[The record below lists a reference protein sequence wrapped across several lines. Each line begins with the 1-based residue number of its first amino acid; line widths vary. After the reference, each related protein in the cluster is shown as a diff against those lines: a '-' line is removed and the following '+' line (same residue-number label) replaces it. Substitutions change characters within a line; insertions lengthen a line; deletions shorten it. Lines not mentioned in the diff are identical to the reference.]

1 MKPEVGWGEEAGYSG
16 HTANVV
22 IHHKTLIVNILSY
35 LTRYCIKIKKLKHKN
50 KKESNNN
57 KRNVKKKREN
67 LFTFI
72 YIYIYVCICLYYGS
86 PLHIHGQLFLNI
98 PLRMLKSAIEK
109 GIVFEYNM
117 NTISIFFKYLLIVCL
132 CQYNLNSVEQL
143 LYNLTYNIFGE

>member
-1 MKPEVGWGEEAGYSG
+1 MKAEVGWGEEVGYSV

-22 IHHKTLIVNILSY
+22 IHHKTLTVDILSY

-50 KKESNNN
+50 KKESNN
-57 KRNVKKKREN
+57 KRCKEEKRKC
-67 LFTFI
+67 I
-72 YIYIYVCICLYYGS
+72 YLYLYISIYVCIYLYYGS
-86 PLHIHGQLFLNI
+86 PLHIHEQLFLNV

-143 LYNLTYNIFGE
+143 LYNLTHNIFGE